1 MLKIA
6 EYNTITGEKV
16 ELKELEKYG
25 MKYNGGSECYV
36 DDYVFNYLTVYTT
49 DKNKEIVVD
58 ISPASFGDFKRRK
71 IIYDNAMNTLY
82 DLIKD
87 GLVIKED

>member
-1 MLKIA
+1 MALRIKSDID
-6 EYNTITGEKV
+6 
-16 ELKELEKYG
+16 LKELEKYG

-36 DDYVFNYLTVYTT
+36 DDYTFSYLTVYTT

-58 ISPASFGDFKRRK
+58 VQPASFGDFPGRK
-71 IIYDNAMNTLY
+71 IIYDNAMNILY

-87 GLVIKED
+87 GLVVKE